1 MMSCNDLDQLR
12 AASPHSNSAR
22 WPLEAKEHL
31 ASCEYCSRLQAAL
44 DGSSEVVA
52 SEVLQ
57 QKVEADILR
66 DLHPVAPLPSVARVI
81 GMLLIAAA
89 CVVAAANY
97 YLGTAGWHARSLSQ
111 ATVSF
116 VLLGTSFFALANALA
131 HWMTPG
137 SRRVASWPAY
147 VFLPLLALLGANVAM
162 FDFHANPQ
170 FVPQALSC
178 WEIGV
183 TCAALSAP
191 LFWFALRRGFFLNP
205 FARGTL
211 TGLLAG
217 LVGVTVLEIYC
228 PQLDRLHIS
237 VAHIGAAVT
246 CAVVGA
252 AWGGAKSRIARLSP

>member
-1 MMSCNDLDQLR
+1 MISCKDLDQLR
-12 AASPHSNSAR
+12 GASPHSNSAG
-22 WPLEAKEHL
+22 WPQEAKEHL
-31 ASCEYCSRLQAAL
+31 ASCQYCSRLQAAL
-44 DGSSEVVA
+44 DGSFEVVM

-57 QKVEADILR
+57 RKVEADILG
-66 DLHPVAPLPSVARVI
+66 DLHPVAPLPSVGRVI

-97 YLGTAGWHARSLSQ
+97 DLGTAGWHARSLLQ

-116 VLLGTSFFALANALA
+116 VLLGTSFFALASALA

-137 SRRVASWPAY
+137 SRRFASWPAY
-147 VFLPLLALLGANVAM
+147 LFLPLLALLAANVTM
-162 FDFHANPQ
+162 FDYRANPQ

-191 LFWFALRRGFFLNP
+191 LFWFVLRRGFFLNP

-211 TGLLAG
+211 TGLLSG

-246 CAVVGA
+246 ATVVGA
-252 AWGGAKSRIARLSP
+252 VWGSANNRIARLTP

>member
-1 MMSCNDLDQLR
+1 MMSCNDLDRLR
-12 AASPHSNSAR
+12 GASPHSSSAG
-22 WPLEAKEHL
+22 WPRQAKEHL
-31 ASCEYCSRLQAAL
+31 ASCESCSRLQAVL
-44 DGSSEVVA
+44 DGASEVVMPEA
-52 SEVLQ
+52 LQ

-66 DLHPVAPLPSVARVI
+66 DLHPVAPLPSVGRVI

-89 CVVAAANY
+89 CVTAAANY
-97 YLGTAGWHARSLSQ
+97 LLGTAGWHARSLLQ

-116 VLLGTSFFALANALA
+116 VLLGASFFALASALA

-137 SRRVASWPAY
+137 SRRFAFWPAY
-147 VFLPLLALLGANVAM
+147 LFLPLLALLAANVAM
-162 FDFHANPQ
+162 FDYHANPQ

-205 FARGTL
+205 FARGAL
-211 TGLLAG
+211 TGLLSG
-217 LVGVTVLEIYC
+217 LVGITVLEIYC

-246 CAVVGA
+246 AAAVGA
-252 AWGGAKSRIARLSP
+252 AWGRAKGRIARLSP